1 MNHKETKFVCLN
13 CLIELKQHNGTL
25 KDLGDNLTHVFCDK
39 CGLEGVEIDISDD
52 IPEIDLKGFPISRP
66 IDGDKIEPVTVDNME
81 EWGIEEIKPKSKNM
95 VYNINGVE
103 CMLVQATP
111 NAQTVD
117 IFIDGKYSGVLAV
130 RDIMDG
136 LL

>member
-1 MNHKETKFVCLN
+1 MKTENESKYVCTN
-13 CLIELKQHNGTL
+13 CLTELKQHNATL
-25 KDLGDNLTHVFCDK
+25 KDLGDNFTHVFCDK
-39 CGLEGVEIDISDD
+39 CGIEGIDVSLPHFDD
-52 IPEIDLKGFPISRP
+52 
-66 IDGDKIEPVTVDNME
+66 DKLGAVTEDNME
-81 EWGIEEIKPKSKNM
+81 EWGTEEIKPKSKNM